1 MESGL
6 CGIVR
11 AFYLLWLYLSLFNEV
26 QEDVNFKVNI
36 PQNTD
41 TFLSKPKRQGLTGHY
56 FHYCLTA
63 RI

>member
-1 MESGL
+1 MWYSSGFL
-6 CGIVR
+6 FII
-11 AFYLLWLYLSLFNEV
+11 ALLSLFNEV
-26 QEDVNFKVNI
+26 KEDVNFKVNI
-36 PQNTD
+36 PQDSD